1 MRADCAAAAAPAAA
15 AGPAAG
21 AWRARLPRGLG
32 WATVDPACPP
42 ALWPVICGCCCAGTA
57 EVRGVGACRAMAEA
71 GGPPDGRADCCG
83 AARGVCAVRGPR
95 CGDVRRSARSGH
107 LRRGMRCGDVWR
119 SSRCGHLRRGSWRR
133 CLWHGRRARCGR
145 CVRRGSCGGGARGR
159 RSSRFPS
166 LFLRLRGCG
175 CRQRS
180 RNDKSCRDSSV
191 PLEHNTTSCVAC
203 INQRREWR
211 AGFACEGAAA
221 YMGLT

>member
-1 MRADCAAAAAPAAA
+1 LLRRNRRGSRRRRMPRHGRGGRA
-15 AGPAAG
+15 AGRTGRLLRPSAARLR
-21 AWRARLPRGLG
+21 RAR
-32 WATVDPACPP
+32 PAS
-42 ALWPVICGCCCAGTA
+42 LQRRVTRWGN
-57 EVRGVGACRAMAEA
+57 
-71 GGPPDGRADCCG
+71 
-83 AARGVCAVRGPR
+83 
-95 CGDVRRSARSGH
+95 VRRSS
-107 LRRGMRCGDVWR
+107 RCGDVWR

-180 RNDKSCRDSSV
+180 RNDKTCRDASV